1 MKKFNSTISFWLLIG
16 MLICA
21 NTVNASVIFDLKDQ
35 LNFNSSFG
43 ESTVKTLGTVTL
55 TQTDANDVSILVQLA
70 PSVFVDTGNS
80 NNQNAFA
87 FNLSTTQ
94 PANPFGITVNS
105 PANTVFS
112 VNPLLN
118 TTNNPY
124 GNFEY
129 SLVCN
134 TGANGANSCDQ
145 ISTLSLSVHNA
156 GGITTND
163 FIGNAGGYFFS
174 ADIFYAN
181 TGLTGTIAAT
191 GGTNVVP
198 EPATLALL
206 GLGLLG
212 FASARR
218 RSK

>member
-1 MKKFNSTISFWLLIG
+1 MLLVG
-16 MLICA
+16 MLVAAC
-21 NTVNASVIFDLKDQ
+21 TSNASVIFNLQDQ

-43 ESTVKTLGTVTL
+43 DSSISTLGTVTL

-80 NNQNAFA
+80 GNQNAFA

-134 TGANGANSCDQ
+134 TGGSGANSCNQ
-145 ISTLSLSVHNA
+145 LSTLSLSVHNA
-156 GGITTND
+156 NGITTSD
-163 FIGNAGGYFFS
+163 FIANTDGYFFS
-174 ADIFYAN
+174 ADIFYAG
-181 TGLTGTIAAT
+181 TGLTGTIAST
-191 GGTNVVP
+191 GGSNVVP

-206 GLGLLG
+206 GLGLFG
-212 FASARR
+212 FAASRR
-218 RSK
+218 RK